1 MGNVSLGAKTN
12 MKLDLLAGARWTFLD
27 TKLNIESAPNAKA
40 NIDFFDPY
48 VGINSIFDF
57 PHKINLTTYAD
68 IGGFS
73 VGSDVTWQ
81 LMATLGYRFGLF
93 GANNANVVAG
103 YRALSQDYKKGSG
116 DNKFEWDV
124 ILHGPIIG
132 LSIDF

>member
-1 MGNVSLGAKTN
+1 

-93 GANNANVVAG
+93 GEKNANVVAG
-103 YRALSQDYKKGSG
+103 YRALSQDYKKG
-116 DNKFEWDV
+116 
-124 ILHGPIIG
+124 
-132 LSIDF
+132 